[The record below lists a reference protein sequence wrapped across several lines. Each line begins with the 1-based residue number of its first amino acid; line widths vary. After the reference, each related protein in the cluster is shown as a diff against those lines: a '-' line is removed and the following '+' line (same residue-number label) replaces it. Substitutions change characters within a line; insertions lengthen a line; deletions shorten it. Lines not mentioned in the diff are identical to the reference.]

1 MMPQFLKLFISLLLI
16 TGLFFDVAA
25 QSESS
30 SQSEQLKALQKELAD
45 RQQKLD
51 RDKASASELR
61 DILKRSELAIA
72 ATARSLNNTQNELKH
87 NRAEQK
93 TLNEQADALRKRI
106 QNQQSQLAAQLRSA
120 YMAGNYDY
128 AKMLLNQEDALKFER
143 VLTYYQYFNQA
154 RKQAISGFREDIAEL
169 EVVNARLEK
178 AESQL
183 QVLLANQQNQR
194 AELQTRQKDRQ
205 ATLAKLNAKIS
216 TESEA
221 IAALK
226 ENEEALIK
234 AIEEAERALREARR
248 EDVTLNGLA
257 NFRGKLIVPA
267 TGRLQRLFG
276 KRRQG
281 QVRWKGIVIEG
292 NEGNPVRTIHQGRV
306 LYADWLKGFG
316 LVSIVDHGEGY
327 MSVYGHNQALL
338 KQAGD
343 VVKAGETI
351 ALVGQSGGQPYP
363 SLYFEVRHK
372 GKALNPTKWIDF

>member
-1 MMPQFLKLFISLLLI
+1 MPQFLKLFLSLLLI

-183 QVLLANQQNQR
+183 QVLLANQQSQR